1 MMKTLRIIVPVLL
14 LATAGLAQDVRY
26 NYAAGQDF
34 SKFKTYKWVQLKGAD
49 QLDQLTDQQL
59 KSAIDA
65 ELAKKGLTKTDSD
78 KADLYIGYQVS
89 LSQEKQSC

>member
-14 LATAGLAQDVRY
+14 LATAGFAQDVRY